1 MKLVVD
7 SSRPLAVQVEW
18 LGWVAQQS
26 TAGATGRVAWLGCSG
41 PRSEAGSAA
50 PAHVNIRTIS
60 SGGSRIFARGVRQL
74 VPLEC
79 PKPLYALSPSD
90 P

>member
-1 MKLVVD
+1 MKTAMALRIFGVGRKLIGAYATHSVNCSKYTLRNICL
-7 SSRPLAVQVEW
+7 SSVLNGTFAFCVFLNV
-18 LGWVAQQS
+18 
-26 TAGATGRVAWLGCSG
+26 
-41 PRSEAGSAA
+41 
-50 PAHVNIRTIS
+50 S

-79 PKPLYALSPSD
+79 PKPLHALSPSD

>member
-1 MKLVVD
+1 MLPCFMVIK
-7 SSRPLAVQVEW
+7 AY
-18 LGWVAQQS
+18 QS
-26 TAGATGRVAWLGCSG
+26 
-41 PRSEAGSAA
+41 
-50 PAHVNIRTIS
+50 IRLSVCLPVIIIINS
-60 SGGSRIFARGVRQL
+60 IKFSGGSRIFARGVRQL